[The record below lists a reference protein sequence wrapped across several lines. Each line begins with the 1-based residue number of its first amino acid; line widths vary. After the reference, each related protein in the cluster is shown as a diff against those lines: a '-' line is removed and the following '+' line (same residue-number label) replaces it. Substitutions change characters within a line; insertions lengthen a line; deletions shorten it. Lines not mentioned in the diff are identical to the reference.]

1 MSALF
6 SNVIASPI
14 SLTCMPRTL
23 HTSLLARKISDFCRL
38 RLDPVLPP
46 QESAQV
52 KEYLLKL
59 IARSGM
65 PPRKPRGYDW
75 GEIGTQ
81 CGLDHNAMR
90 TARNAIE
97 HALDAIVRYAKETPG
112 PAIVGASGRAIPDR
126 PQHCD
131 RQQRTAKASTAS
143 RNREF
148 APAKCERSPNRR
160 QPGIRPRAIEEFPKP
175 LFDEF
180 LDPPTFQEALEFQM
194 RRHGDSY
201 WHLHRAVVRD
211 DENLDRSTIRHWLQG
226 SKSPRSVASMEVLDR
241 IERRYRLPVGYLKSK
256 LPHPTRSASGHI
268 LEDVG
273 SAERRRLAWHL
284 PDDFNARRREEQEE
298 ILEWV
303 RRVII
308 SGSTD
313 YRRFQAAALKQR
325 YAIRFPG
332 VSYGRSDAAN
342 DCYRD
347 QVERHE
353 DGAGF
358 ADPDLM
364 SGVIDAPPVLAMEMA
379 ELIRFKTATLT
390 AFGLQRNG
398 VWGEETASQKV
409 EHLGLMFGA
418 LAAHPRGP
426 VRGHGVSPQDLTFG
440 LLVFPSVWD
449 WYVQWRERRRGFYTA
464 WEVDMLRISLAL
476 TRNET
481 GWLRQQP
488 GLASRVRPIAGLVS
502 QTDIDRARADWDDAC
517 DIYFKH
523 ASSRVKEIQRV
534 ARVHR
539 DPFEPIM
546 PVLEADSPV
555 GEYRK
560 ITEEVLRLMPDERIY
575 RRPAAEAVRSFLML
589 RFGLHLGL
597 RQKNLRQ
604 LMVCERGRLPRSER
618 QLADM
623 KRGELRWSEREKG
636 WEVLI
641 PSVAFKNSN
650 SSYFG
655 SKPFRLILPN
665 LGGLYEYIEAYID
678 RHRKVLLGGA
688 QDPGTFFIK
697 TVKATSRDAA
707 YDQNTFYEAWRL
719 TIQRYGIYNPYTQRG
734 AIPGLLPHGPHNVR
748 DVLATHIL
756 KQTGSYE
763 QASYAIQDTPD
774 MVAHHYGRFLPQDKA
789 ALAARILNQ
798 VWQAA

>member
-1 MSALF
+1 
-6 SNVIASPI
+6 
-14 SLTCMPRTL
+14 
-23 HTSLLARKISDFCRL
+23 
-38 RLDPVLPP
+38 
-46 QESAQV
+46 
-52 KEYLLKL
+52 
-59 IARSGM
+59 
-65 PPRKPRGYDW
+65 
-75 GEIGTQ
+75 
-81 CGLDHNAMR
+81 
-90 TARNAIE
+90 
-97 HALDAIVRYAKETPG
+97 
-112 PAIVGASGRAIPDR
+112 
-126 PQHCD
+126 
-131 RQQRTAKASTAS
+131 
-143 RNREF
+143 
-148 APAKCERSPNRR
+148 
-160 QPGIRPRAIEEFPKP
+160 
-175 LFDEF
+175 
-180 LDPPTFQEALEFQM
+180 M

-211 DENLDRSTIRHWLQG
+211 DENFNHSTIRHWLQE
-226 SKSPRSVASMEVLDR
+226 SKAPRSVASLEVLAR
-241 IERRYRLPVGYLKSK
+241 IERRYRLPTGYFKGK
-256 LPHPTRSASGHI
+256 LPHQTRSASGHI
-268 LEDVG
+268 LDDIG

-284 PDDFNARRREEQEE
+284 PDDFNTRPRDEQEE

-313 YRRFQAAALKQR
+313 YRRFQAAAMKQR

-332 VSYGRSDAAN
+332 ITYGQSEVAN
-342 DCYRD
+342 DSSRD
-347 QVERHE
+347 RRGGYED
-353 DGAGF
+353 DGASF
-358 ADPDLM
+358 TDPDLM

-426 VRGHGVSPQDLTFG
+426 VRGYGVPPQHLTFG
-440 LLVFPSVWD
+440 LLIFPSIWD

-476 TRNET
+476 TRKET
-481 GWLRQQP
+481 GWLRQHP
-488 GLASRVRPIAGLVS
+488 HLATRVHPIEGLVS
-502 QTDIDRARADWDDAC
+502 QRDIDRTCVDWDDAC

-523 ASSRVKEIQRV
+523 AASRVKEIQRV
-534 ARVHR
+534 ARIHR

-560 ITEEVLRLMPDERIY
+560 ITEEILRLMPDERRY
-575 RRPAAEAVRSFLML
+575 PRYAAEATRSFLML

-623 KRGELRWSEREKG
+623 KRGELRWSERDNG

-641 PSVAFKNSN
+641 PSVAFKNAN

-665 LGGLYEYIEAYID
+665 LGGLYDYIEAYID
-678 RHRKVLLGGA
+678 RHRRVLLGGA
-688 QDPGTFFIK
+688 TDPGTFFIK
-697 TVKATSRDAA
+697 TVKTNSKDAS
-707 YDQNTFYEAWRL
+707 YDQTTFYEAWRL
-719 TIQRYGIYNPYTQRG
+719 TIQRYGIYNPYTGRG

-774 MVAHHYGRFLPQDKA
+774 MVAQHYGRFLPQDKA

-798 VWQAA
+798 VWEAA